1 MRVAILSSGGKD
13 SAAAWWWAICKGWD
27 ITTIVTMRVVSGDSM
42 MFQVPGTEIVQHQA
56 KLANVPW
63 LCIDTEGEEEI
74 EIIDLENQLGSLEID
89 ALVCGALRS
98 DYQKSRIERMCQRL
112 EIISYTPLWHQSGL
126 NHISGLVKHGFGVMI
141 TSVACD
147 GLDQDWIGK
156 ILDKESLES
165 LIKLSTKYRF
175 NVDGEG
181 GEYETLVVYGPHF
194 DGQIVVKGSPK
205 WYGRR
210 GELLISE
217 ISSS

>member
-1 MRVAILSSGGKD
+1 
-13 SAAAWWWAICKGWD
+13 
-27 ITTIVTMRVVSGDSM
+27 
-42 MFQVPGTEIVQHQA
+42 
-56 KLANVPW
+56 
-63 LCIDTEGEEEI
+63 
-74 EIIDLENQLGSLEID
+74 
-89 ALVCGALRS
+89 
-98 DYQKSRIERMCQRL
+98 
-112 EIISYTPLWHQSGL
+112 
-126 NHISGLVKHGFGVMI
+126 MI

-156 ILDKESLES
+156 ILDEESLES

-194 DGQIVVKGSPK
+194 DGQIEVKGSPK